1 MESLWD
7 VEGVNLVRLGYN
19 GAGGRLNCAF
29 GHGRVSWGVEVV

>member
-7 VEGVNLVRLGYN
+7 VEGVNLVRLGHN
-19 GAGGRLNCAF
+19 GAGLSS